1 MQINDLFPL
10 PLLRLYSYKS
20 SFFRVDLKKKGTFKD
35 SLKFLLFV
43 LFERNIVS
51 TFADFSIV
59 GTSEEEGEFARNDA
73 TDKRK

>member
-20 SFFRVDLKKKGTFKD
+20 SFFRVDFKKKGTFED

-73 TDKRK
+73 TDKGK